1 MIYRLRVI
9 LDATIDCF
17 RDIEIQGTASLED
30 FHNVIIQ
37 SFQLPGDE
45 MASFYKSDDD
55 WNQGQEYCLFDM
67 NEGLTPVQ
75 KMNGTNVEAVFSKA
89 SSRMIYIYDFL
100 SMWTF
105 LIELEDIVRKS
116 EGIDYPQVV
125 FSMGTLPDEAQ
136 DRNFEADPR
145 FADEDDD
152 MGDEEYRGS
161 LDEDDEEFYDEQDL
175 DDYDLY

>member
-1 MIYRLRVI
+1 
-9 LDATIDCF
+9 
-17 RDIEIQGTASLED
+17 
-30 FHNVIIQ
+30 
-37 SFQLPGDE
+37 
-45 MASFYKSDDD
+45 
-55 WNQGQEYCLFDM
+55 M

-75 KMNGTNVEAVFSKA
+75 KMNAATVNTVFSKE
-89 SSRMIYIYDFL
+89 SGRMIYIYDFL

-105 LIELEDIVRKS
+105 LIELEDIVGKS
-116 EGIDYPQVV
+116 DGVDYPQVV
-125 FSMGTLPDEAQ
+125 YSMGTLPDEAQ

-161 LDEDDEEFYDEQDL
+161 LDEDDEDFYDEQDL